1 MAIPIH
7 LPVVGAERSPRG
19 AFRPGAERAS
29 EDLRARALELEAK
42 GEWVVQ
48 RVPEPH
54 VEVPTKFGRLK
65 KIPVQHTWHHKS
77 CGQCGHIPGYS
88 TSIFWL
94 NRKLGLDYNDPR
106 DQTSCTAWN
115 YYASA
120 TSNPAAQAAVAMR
133 NFGAAYD
140 TGYYPVIHCGTSY
153 GHYKEVRAELVHHA
167 ELRAQVREIM
177 AKLKRPFVIPEEI
190 VHYSEWIYA
199 VRHELAKRKVLDLSG
214 ITATVHPACHYYKL
228 VQEDAIYDPDVYGG
242 QRTAI
247 VTAVAEALGARVAD
261 YSTWFDCCGFGFRHI
276 LVQRDFTRS
285 FAVQRKIDVMREEAN
300 PDVTLTHDTGCVTTL
315 DKSQFAGQAHQGVK
329 AAIPVMSE
337 AQFAALAM
345 GAHPYRVCQLHWHAA
360 DYRPLLEKMGIDWR
374 ERWREFEDDLER
386 LRKEPNRV
394 MTWDDVDAEP
404 VAPLLAAHP
413 SHRAHG
419 GR

>member
-1 MAIPIH
+1 MAIPINV
-7 LPVVGAERSPRG
+7 PVLGPEAAAPKRAAFRRSPDD
-19 AFRPGAERAS
+19 APEDFRERAF
-29 EDLRARALELEAK
+29 ELEAQ

-48 RVPEPH
+48 RVPEPF
-54 VEVPTKFGRLK
+54 VEVGTRWGRPK
-65 KIPVQHTWHHKS
+65 RVPIQHTWHHKS

-94 NRKLGLDYNDPR
+94 HRKLGLHYDDPR

-120 TSNPAAQAAVAMR
+120 TSNQAAQAAVAMR
-133 NFGAAYD
+133 NFAAASE
-140 TGYYPVIHCGTSY
+140 TGYFPQIHCATSY
-153 GHYKEVRAELVHHA
+153 GHYKEVRAELCHSA
-167 ELRAQVREIM
+167 PLRAQVREILRRM
-177 AKLKRPFVIPEEI
+177 GRPFVMPEEI

-199 VRHELAKRKVLDLSG
+199 VRHEIARRRVLDLSG

-228 VQEDAIYDPDVYGG
+228 VQADAIYDPDVYGG

-247 VTAVAEALGARVAD
+247 VTGVVEALGAKVGD

-285 FAVQRKIDVMREEAN
+285 FAVQRKIETMRDEVN

-315 DKSQFAGQAHQGVK
+315 DKSQFAAEAHRGTK

-337 AQFAALAM
+337 AQFCALAM

-386 LRKEPNRV
+386 LRKEPGKV
-394 MTWDDVDAEP
+394 MTWDDADAAPVEP
-404 VAPLLAAHP
+404 HPAHA
-413 SHRAHG
+413 AHG